1 MAKRREEECE
11 GMMKDGERN
20 EELIEKERKMK
31 VEAWKKEGKK
41 IVEAKGTKNERHGR
55 REKRRQGR
63 QNRG

>member
-31 VEAWKKEGKK
+31 VEAWKKEVKRIHDCG
-41 IVEAKGTKNERHGR
+41 GGRNEKEGLESIRE
-55 REKRRQGR
+55 EKREG
-63 QNRG
+63 